1 MTINEIISRELT
13 VADFTDAEI
22 LKMSYGIKFA
32 DLPGQYW
39 NTIAR
44 PQFMAR
50 LQALEAAKPVIK
62 NTGLFA

>member
-1 MTINEIISRELT
+1 MTINEIISGRLT

-39 NTIAR
+39 NCAR
-44 PQFMAR
+44 PQFLAR
-50 LQALEAAKPVIK
+50 LQALEANKPVIK